1 VEVTVRFFGGHLFA
15 GCLGLWLAACG
26 ERGESL
32 QTSTNTGPSA
42 VPAAT
47 PSSAASPSFAA
58 PLSSAPPPSAAPLPQ
73 SAREQLQQIARHK
86 RGLSEQHR
94 KMSTALWL
102 EAERG
107 DRDGLLTRLPR
118 LASRVELDELGRV
131 EVEVEARVT
140 PSLLARVRA
149 EGGRVL
155 ESEPGYGFLRALL
168 PATALPEFA
177 SDPRVRFVWPAR
189 GRLVHKDDTS
199 EGDVAHRADV
209 IRQSHGLDG
218 SGVRIGVI
226 SDGVDSLP
234 SVQASDD
241 LPAEVTV
248 LPGQAGVGDEGTAM
262 LEIVHDLAPGAELVY
277 ATAGDSQARMAQNI
291 LDLAAAGCDVIVDD
305 ILFLAEVT
313 FQDDVVAQ
321 AVKSVVDAGVLY
333 FSATGNGGSAA
344 KGTSGTYEA
353 DYTPAGT
360 QPSGVA
366 TYPDDDWLDV
376 HDFGGLAF
384 DTITLDPPLAMVL
397 EWSDSVGNS
406 GNDYDLFLLTPDR
419 ADVLATSI
427 DPQTGTG
434 TAFEFIPSN
443 PEDDAGNTLVVA
455 RWGGSERYVR
465 LATHGGALSVG
476 TSGSINGHPA
486 VAEAFAIAAVDWFV
500 ADGAFVGGAGNPIEA
515 FSSDGPRRMFFEPDG
530 TPLTPGNF
538 LSSGGVVRQKPD
550 FAAADGVSTTTP
562 GFSPF
567 FGTSAAA
574 PHAAALAAL
583 VLEARSDISALT
595 GTARSAAMREA
606 FVQAVLDVE
615 STGFDV
621 LSGHG
626 LVMADAAV
634 LPSCATE
641 PDGTACNDAD
651 ACTAVSSCQS
661 GACVGSTPVVCEATD
676 ECHEVGVCDPSTG
689 QCSNP
694 IAPNGVSC
702 DDGDACS
709 ASSSCQ
715 GGECVGDDV
724 TACPGEDACFE
735 ASSCDPETGQCGA
748 PERKSDQ
755 SGCDDDGDGVPNGV
769 DGCPAH
775 ANPEQED
782 TDGDGEGDA
791 CDADDDADGF
801 SDDEEANAGSD
812 PTDPDDPGPAAGGG
826 SSGGSNGAGA
836 GGAGAG
842 VAGAGAGEGEAGS
855 SLGGRAGAT
864 GSPGGGGPLAPEDAG
879 AELGDPGGPVVT
891 PSNDAGPGNFESGS
905 ETSKFDE
912 PRNPVGHVDAGSR
925 GATVLAP
932 EAPSGCDCRL
942 HSRAPGTPVKS
953 LLLLFP
959 LVALWRRRATFRRA
973 NPCVGSP
980 STAC

>member
-1 VEVTVRFFGGHLFA
+1 MRFFGGHLFA

-26 ERGESL
+26 ERSEPL

-42 VPAAT
+42 LPVATLPAAT
-47 PSSAASPSFAA
+47 
-58 PLSSAPPPSAAPLPQ
+58 LPP
-73 SAREQLQQIARHK
+73 SAREQLREIARHK
-86 RGLSEQHR
+86 RGLSEQQR

-107 DRDGLLTRLPR
+107 NRDGLLTRLPR
-118 LASRVELDELGRV
+118 LASRVERDELGRV
-131 EVEVEARVT
+131 EIEVEARVT

-177 SDPRVRFVWPAR
+177 GDPRVRFVWPAR

-226 SDGVDSLP
+226 SDGIESLA
-234 SVQASDD
+234 SAQASDD
-241 LPAEVTV
+241 LPAEVAV
-248 LPGQAGVGDEGTAM
+248 LPGQAGAGDEGTAM
-262 LEIVHDLAPGAELVY
+262 LEIVHDLAPGAELVF
-277 ATAGDSQARMAQNI
+277 ATAGDSPSRMAQNI
-291 LDLAAAGCDVIVDD
+291 LDLAAGGCDVIVDD

-321 AVKSVVDAGVLY
+321 AVQSVIDGGVLY
-333 FSATGNGGSAA
+333 FSAAGNGGSAA

-353 DYTPAGT
+353 DYTPVAT
-360 QPSGVA
+360 QPPGVA
-366 TYPDDDWLDV
+366 NYPDDDWLDV
-376 HDFGGLAF
+376 HDFGGVAF
-384 DTITLDPPLAMVL
+384 DAITLDPPLAMVL
-397 EWSDSVGNS
+397 EWSDVVGGS
-406 GNDYDLFLLTPDR
+406 GNDYDLFVLSPDR
-419 ADVLATSI
+419 ADVLAASL

-434 TAFEFIPSN
+434 TPFEFVPSD
-443 PEDDAGNTLVVA
+443 PEDDSGNNLVIA

-465 LATHGGALSVG
+465 LTTHGGALSVG

-500 ADGAFVGGAGNPIEA
+500 ADGAFEGGAGNPIES

-583 VLEARSDISALT
+583 VLEARPDIGVLT
-595 GTARSAAMREA
+595 GNARSAAMREA
-606 FVQAVLDVE
+606 FVQAALDVE

-661 GACVGSTPVVCEATD
+661 GACVGSPSVACEATD
-676 ECHEVGVCDPSTG
+676 ECHVAGICDPSTG
-689 QCSNP
+689 QCSAP
-694 IAPNGVSC
+694 PAPNGATC
-702 DDGDACS
+702 DDGDACT

-715 GGECVGDDV
+715 SGECVGADLL
-724 TACPGEDACFE
+724 ACPEEDACFE
-735 ASSCDPETGQCGA
+735 ASSCDPDTGQCSA
-748 PERKSDQ
+748 PERKADD
-755 SGCDDDGDGVPNGV
+755 SGCDDDGDGVPNGL
-769 DGCPAH
+769 DRCPSDP
-775 ANPEQED
+775 NPAQED
-782 TDGDGEGDA
+782 LDEDGTGDA
-791 CDADDDADGF
+791 CDADDDDDGV
-801 SDDEEANAGSD
+801 SDEEEASQGSD
-812 PTDPDDPGPAAGGG
+812 PRDPEDPGPGAGG
-826 SSGGSNGAGA
+826 SSNGPNGTGGADTAGAGSVAGSSQGGGPGAGA
-836 GGAGAG
+836 SSGGDGPIAPRDAGLEPHDPDAPS
-842 VAGAGAGEGEAGS
+842 VAPS
-855 SLGGRAGAT
+855 RD
-864 GSPGGGGPLAPEDAG
+864 GGPG
-879 AELGDPGGPVVT
+879 K
-891 PSNDAGPGNFESGS
+891 FESGS
-905 ETSKFDE
+905 GSSKFDE
-912 PRNPVGHVDAGSR
+912 PRARVDRVDAGPSGGR
-925 GATVLAP
+925 TAALPP

-942 HSRAPGTPVKS
+942 HRRSPLEPAQA
-953 LLLLFP
+953 LFF
-959 LVALWRRRATFRRA
+959 LVPIAAYWRRRATFRRA

-980 STAC
+980 HTAC